1 MKSVLFSFSL
11 FLIFS
16 FAKPK
21 EIVYGQSADL
31 IEQINTFNNENITQI
46 IEDMAKV
53 INTKAPKVLL
63 ADELCHDL
71 KELKKDCTIGYVGCS
86 RLINKLNYYN
96 KLEYID
102 NVSEIRILFKKLH
115 KHFDEMQY
123 FAQKMSKNPD
133 RYKGRT
139 LAFFNKK
146 LGLVDGVQ
154 KQLQAK
160 TKDLALINAWE
171 EKYARSN
178 MSDK

>member
-16 FAKPK
+16 FVKPK

-31 IEQINTFNNENITQI
+31 MEQINSFNDKQITQVIHDMQEVIQTKEPKI
-46 IEDMAKV
+46 I
-53 INTKAPKVLL
+53 L
-63 ADELCHDL
+63 ADELCHHL
-71 KELKKDCTIGYVGCS
+71 KELKKECTIGYVNCS

-102 NVSEIRILFKKLH
+102 DVNEISILFKKLH

-123 FAQKMSKNPD
+123 FAQKMAENPD
-133 RYKGRT
+133 RYKNRT

-146 LGLVDGVQ
+146 LELVNGVES
-154 KQLQAK
+154 QLKAK
-160 TKDLALINAWE
+160 TKKLSEINNWE
-171 EKYARSN
+171 VKYAQANISGN
-178 MSDK
+178 

>member
-21 EIVYGQSADL
+21 EIIYGQSADL
-31 IEQINTFNNENITQI
+31 IEQINSFDNENIAQI
-46 IEDMAKV
+46 INDMAKV
-53 INTKAPKVLL
+53 INSRSTKALL
-63 ADELCHDL
+63 ADELCQNL
-71 KELKKDCTIGYVGCS
+71 KDQKKNCTIGYVNCS

-102 NVSEIRILFKKLH
+102 EVTSISILFKRLH
-115 KHFDEMQY
+115 KHYDEMQY

-133 RYKGRT
+133 RYKNRT

-146 LGLVDGVQ
+146 LQLVQGVQ
-154 KQLQAK
+154 KELQAK
-160 TKDLALINAWE
+160 TKDLAMINTWE
-171 EKYARSN
+171 EKYAQSS
-178 MSDK
+178 MSSK